1 MEPDRKADDQ
11 LLVEN
16 FNYCLPERL
25 IAQTPVEP
33 RDHSRLMVL
42 DKKTE
47 TIHHRN
53 FFDLPEFINSGDVL
67 VFNDS
72 RVISARLY
80 GWLSEN
86 QRPVELLLLRQIE
99 SGLWESLVKP
109 GRRMREGADFF
120 IKNDEGKTL
129 KGSVE
134 SILQEGI
141 RLVRFDAGFDT
152 EEYGEIPLPPYIKQS
167 VSDPNRYQTV
177 YSKYPGSVA
186 APTAG
191 LHFTEGLLQKIR
203 NKSAQIVYVTL
214 HVGWGSFK
222 PVKAKDFGEHI
233 MHSEYWR
240 LSEEA
245 ANTINQAKREGR
257 KVISVGTTATRLL
270 ENAADKSLGGIL
282 NRAEGWA
289 DIFIT
294 PDYKFKVVDSLVT
307 NFHLPKSTLL
317 LLTSALGGKDF
328 IFKAYQEAVKRE
340 YRFYSF
346 GDGMLIL

>member
-120 IKNDEGKTL
+120 IKNDVFFVTNCYFL
-129 KGSVE
+129 
-134 SILQEGI
+134 
-141 RLVRFDAGFDT
+141 A
-152 EEYGEIPLPPYIKQS
+152 
-167 VSDPNRYQTV
+167 
-177 YSKYPGSVA
+177 
-186 APTAG
+186 
-191 LHFTEGLLQKIR
+191 
-203 NKSAQIVYVTL
+203 SACQDSNL
-214 HVGWGSFK
+214 
-222 PVKAKDFGEHI
+222 
-233 MHSEYWR
+233 
-240 LSEEA
+240 
-245 ANTINQAKREGR
+245 
-257 KVISVGTTATRLL
+257 
-270 ENAADKSLGGIL
+270 
-282 NRAEGWA
+282 
-289 DIFIT
+289 
-294 PDYKFKVVDSLVT
+294 DSLDQGVR
-307 NFHLPKSTLL
+307 LRKSGP
-317 LLTSALGGKDF
+317 SE
-328 IFKAYQEAVKRE
+328 I
-340 YRFYSF
+340 
-346 GDGMLIL
+346 